1 MNTYLHWVDDV
12 WIAMYLKY
20 SFYGLQNIVKLVCGA
35 PACNRSELP
44 GFANLYDDNILLEN
58 GDFPYVLRG

>member
-1 MNTYLHWVDDV
+1 MDSR
-12 WIAMYLKY
+12 I
-20 SFYGLQNIVKLVCGA
+20 IELVCGA
-35 PACNRSELP
+35 PAYCRSELP